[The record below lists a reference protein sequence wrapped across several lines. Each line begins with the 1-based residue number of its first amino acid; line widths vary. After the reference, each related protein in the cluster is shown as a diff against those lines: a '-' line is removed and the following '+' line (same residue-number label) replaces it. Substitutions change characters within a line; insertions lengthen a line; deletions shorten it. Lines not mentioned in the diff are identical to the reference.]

1 MHPSGYGKPF
11 NFTIHLS
18 TSDLVSQLVV
28 DPEALKNEHYDP
40 GVYDEDGDYVPQYSD
55 DPRDLQHLT
64 ANDSAGNGASQT
76 ETPGSEF
83 DPSTSDPSTSEP
95 PSEPSSE

>member
-28 DPEALKNEHYDP
+28 DPEALKNEHHDP
-40 GVYDEDGDYVPQYSD
+40 GVYDEDGDYIPQYSD

-64 ANDSAGNGASQT
+64 ANNSAGNGASLT
-76 ETPGSEF
+76 GTPGSESES
-83 DPSTSDPSTSEP
+83 PSDSSSSDTLSES
-95 PSEPSSE
+95 PSE

>member
-28 DPEALKNEHYDP
+28 DPEALKNEHHDP

-64 ANDSAGNGASQT
+64 ANNSAGNGVSQT
-76 ETPGSEF
+76 ETTGSE
-83 DPSTSDPSTSEP
+83 SESSSDSSSSDT
-95 PSEPSSE
+95 PSETPSE

>member
-28 DPEALKNEHYDP
+28 DPEALKNEHHDP

-64 ANDSAGNGASQT
+64 ANNSAGNGASPGGTQT
-76 ETPGSEF
+76 PEESSSDSSSSGDTPPES
-83 DPSTSDPSTSEP
+83 
-95 PSEPSSE
+95 PSE

>member
-28 DPEALKNEHYDP
+28 DPEALKNEHHDP

-64 ANDSAGNGASQT
+64 ANNSAGNGASQAET
-76 ETPGSEF
+76 TGSESESSSDSSSSDTPSETPSE
-83 DPSTSDPSTSEP
+83 
-95 PSEPSSE
+95 